1 MPQVKYPRFKAA
13 ACHAASVYLDTNK
26 TIDKAC
32 DWIAEA
38 AQNGAS
44 LIAFPE
50 AFVPAFPIWAA
61 LQAPIHSHEFFRLLV
76 SQALKIDGPELH
88 KVRAAA
94 KTHGVIV
101 SIGITEGTDASV
113 GCIWNTNVI
122 IGSDGN
128 ILSHHRKLMPTYF
141 EKLIW
146 APGDGRG
153 LRVVNTEIGRLG
165 MLICGE
171 NTNPLARYSLIA
183 QGEQVH
189 VSSYPPTWPTRPV
202 TQKGGYDLRRAIE
215 IRAGAH
221 SFEGKLFNVVA
232 SGVIDLSM
240 RDALANMD
248 KGMIETL
255 ERSPRPVSMVLDP
268 SGNVISEVLSENEGI
283 LYADIDVAACV
294 EPKQFHDVVG
304 YYNRFDVF
312 SFGVDRRPLTPA
324 TFIDKTGNDS
334 ETESPKLTTA
344 NADEYS
350 SGHRVEAAE

>member
-13 ACHAASVYLDTNK
+13 ACHVASVYLDTNK

-44 LIAFPE
+44 LVAFPE

-76 SQALKIDGPELH
+76 SQALKLDGPELH
-88 KVRAAA
+88 KVRVAA

-141 EKLIW
+141 EKLVW

-153 LRVVNTEIGRLG
+153 LRVVSTEIGRLG

-202 TQKGGYDLRRAIE
+202 SQKGGYDLRRAIE

-221 SFEGKLFNVVA
+221 SFEGKLFNVVT

-255 ERSPRPVSMVLDP
+255 ERSPRPVSMFLDP

-324 TFIDKTGNDS
+324 TFIDKTGNTL
-334 ETESPKLTTA
+334 ETDLLKPMVE
-344 NADEYS
+344 NRDENFL
-350 SGHRVEAAE
+350 GHVAAAAE